1 MFFFTF
7 TMFFSGGLI
16 PEYITV
22 KHFSMDNSIWVMVIP
37 FSVNVFNLI
46 ISRTYFQ
53 NSIPEG
59 LLEAA
64 QIDGCSDFRF
74 FFQIVLPLSK
84 AILTVI
90 SLYYMVTYWNEY
102 FKALIY
108 LRDNKLYPLQL
119 ILRDILVRNQSY
131 ASGEMVGG
139 ISAEGN
145 VQQRADL
152 IKYGVIVVSS
162 VPIIV
167 LYPFVQ
173 KYFEKG
179 VMVGSL
185 KG

>member
-1 MFFFTF
+1 
-7 TMFFSGGLI
+7 
-16 PEYITV
+16 
-22 KHFSMDNSIWVMVIP
+22 
-37 FSVNVFNLI
+37 
-46 ISRTYFQ
+46 
-53 NSIPEG
+53 
-59 LLEAA
+59 
-64 QIDGCSDFRF
+64 
-74 FFQIVLPLSK
+74 
-84 AILTVI
+84 
-90 SLYYMVTYWNEY
+90 
-102 FKALIY
+102 LIY
-108 LRDNKLYPLQL
+108 LRNNKLYPLQL

-139 ISAEGN
+139 VSAEGN

-162 VPIIV
+162 VPIII